1 MKKSLIALAVLAASG
16 ASMAQSSVT
25 LYGVA
30 DVWFGRTSGDVTIN
44 GVKTK
49 TPSQTV
55 LNDGLISNSRFGFK
69 GSEDLGGGLKANFQL
84 EQGFSIDNGAAGTVV
99 NALGQTVTAA
109 FSRQAWV
116 GVSGGFGEVQ
126 LGKAYNAF
134 DDVSALAASVFD
146 SDLAPINNVFVSTAF
161 ASADANTI
169 KYATPSFGGF
179 SGAASYSLGEDK
191 TAAFSASKVYALSGK
206 YENGP
211 LAVGIAFANA
221 KSTNPAS
228 INGAYDVDGTRLA
241 ASYNLGAAKLLASY
255 GRVSATDEKTN
266 EYEIGVDVPLSAALT
281 LSAGY
286 AKSKTKL
293 TGVTEFDD
301 KSFGVAATYS
311 LSKRTTLYAG
321 LNTTKFDTVSV
332 NEQESAK
339 TYAVGVK
346 HTF

>member
-25 LYGVA
+25 LYGIA
-30 DVWFGRTSGDVTIN
+30 DAWFGRTSGDVTLN

-55 LNDGLISNSRFGFK
+55 LNDGGLKASRFGFK
-69 GSEDLGGGLKANFQL
+69 GTEDLGGGLKANFKL
-84 EQGFSIDNGAAGTVV
+84 EQGFSIDNGVAASAG
-99 NALGQTVTAA
+99 
-109 FSRQAWV
+109 FSREAWV
-116 GVSGGFGEVQ
+116 GLSGAFGEVQ
-126 LGKAYNAF
+126 LGKANNAF
-134 DDVSALAASVFD
+134 DDVSAMAASVFD
-146 SDLAPINNVFVSTAF
+146 SSFTPLAQVFVSSEF
-161 ASADANTI
+161 AAAAPNTI
-169 KYATPSFGGF
+169 KYLSPTFNGF
-179 SGAASYSLGEDK
+179 SGSVSYSFGENKDLPTNLAQHSADK
-191 TAAFSASKVYALSGK
+191 FYSFSAQYA
-206 YENGP
+206 NGP
-211 LAVGIAFANA
+211 LTVGLGYA
-221 KSTNPAS
+221 KSAS
-228 INGAYDVDGTRLA
+228 DVPNAVFDEKATRLA
-241 ASYNLGAAKLLASY
+241 GTYDLGVAKLLASY

-286 AKSKTKL
+286 AKSKTKF

-301 KSFGVAATYS
+301 KSFGIAATYS

-321 LNTTKFDTVSV
+321 LNTTKFDTVST
-332 NEQESAK
+332 NEQETAK

>member
-1 MKKSLIALAVLAASG
+1 MKKSLIALAVMAASG

-25 LYGVA
+25 IYGVA
-30 DVWFGRTSGDVTIN
+30 DAWFGRTSGDVTTN
-44 GVKTK
+44 GVKVK

-84 EQGFSIDNGAAGTVV
+84 EQGFSIDSG
-99 NALGQTVTAA
+99 TAA
-109 FSRQAWV
+109 SAGFNRQAWV

-179 SGAASYSLGEDK
+179 SGAASYSLGEDN

-221 KSTNPAS
+221 KNTNPG
-228 INGAYDVDGTRLA
+228 ILGGAYDVDGTRLA

-255 GRVSATDEKTN
+255 GRVSETNEKTN

-286 AKSKTKL
+286 AKSKTKQV
-293 TGVTEFDD
+293 GVTEFDD
-301 KSFGVAATYS
+301 KSFGIAATYS
-311 LSKRTTLYAG
+311 LSKRTTLYTG
-321 LNTTKFDTVSV
+321 LNTTKFKTISIDQ
-332 NEQESAK
+332 QENAK